1 MERTK
6 SAWCSYHKTTT
17 HSDADC
23 RARRRKPADGN
34 AHVTAAGPSR
44 VKEVCSAY
52 DLPEE
57 EDQPERPYTSFTA
70 TEVHPTAATGAEQS
84 QKAATWPFGSLLASR
99 SWLFE
104 ERSKPAI
111 TLGGHE
117 KPDFYTYGGTDG
129 EGEPLYG
136 VALRTSGP
144 AEIKRK
150 LYVNGYVVHV
160 LVCSGASDHYFDDL
174 IIPELKHRL
183 QETSLIT
190 PRTILT
196 AGGAMVDGTA
206 EGVIQGIITDDYG
219 EQHLAR
225 IAILNVPGIG
235 RNLFSVKTAAKKG
248 IVSIFDVNNP
258 RLEASDTVPFH
269 GEDDG
274 LYSFKLDL
282 SADGYV
288 GKKLAINAV
297 TKCGIGGWVTL
308 TCAALNS

>member
-1 MERTK
+1 MEGL
-6 SAWCSYHKTTT
+6 TTN
-17 HSDADC
+17 DC
-23 RARRRKPADGN
+23 
-34 AHVTAAGPSR
+34 
-44 VKEVCSAY
+44 
-52 DLPEE
+52 
-57 EDQPERPYTSFTA
+57 
-70 TEVHPTAATGAEQS
+70 
-84 QKAATWPFGSLLASR
+84 
-99 SWLFE
+99 
-104 ERSKPAI
+104 
-111 TLGGHE
+111 
-117 KPDFYTYGGTDG
+117 
-129 EGEPLYG
+129 
-136 VALRTSGP
+136 
-144 AEIKRK
+144 
-150 LYVNGYVVHV
+150 
-160 LVCSGASDHYFDDL
+160 
-174 IIPELKHRL
+174 
-183 QETSLIT
+183 
-190 PRTILT
+190 
-196 AGGAMVDGTA
+196 
-206 EGVIQGIITDDYG
+206 G

>member
-174 IIPELKHRL
+174 IIPELKHRS
-183 QETSLIT
+183 QDYTSLRT
-190 PRTILT
+190 PLTILA
-196 AGGAMVDGTA
+196 AGRALLDGTA
-206 EGVIQGIITDDYG
+206 AGVLQDLITYDYG

-225 IAILNVPGIG
+225 FAILIVSGIG
-235 RNLFSVKTAAKKG
+235 RNLFSVKTAA
-248 IVSIFDVNNP
+248 
-258 RLEASDTVPFH
+258 
-269 GEDDG
+269 
-274 LYSFKLDL
+274 
-282 SADGYV
+282 
-288 GKKLAINAV
+288 
-297 TKCGIGGWVTL
+297 
-308 TCAALNS
+308 